1 VRYRE
6 TFTKTAKSFKG
17 FIPILLGMLLLISI
31 IITITPWD
39 SIRMNIFTGN
49 PFIDSLVGALFG
61 SVAAGNPL
69 TSYIIGGEL
78 LRQGI
83 SLVAI
88 TAFILAWVTVGV
100 VQFPAEVL
108 MLGKGFAIARNI
120 VSFVFSMVV
129 AVMTVITL
137 GAVS

>member
-1 VRYRE
+1 MNLKK
-6 TFTKTAKSFKG
+6 TFMKTVNSFKG
-17 FIPILLGMLLLISI
+17 FTPILLGMLLLISV

-39 SIRMNIFTGN
+39 TIRVNIFTGN
-49 PFIDSLVGALFG
+49 PFIDSLIGALFG

-100 VQFPAEVL
+100 VQFPAEAL
-108 MLGKGFAIARNI
+108 TLGKRFAIVRNI
-120 VSFVFSMVV
+120 VSFVLSIIIGVLT
-129 AVMTVITL
+129 AITL
-137 GAVS
+137 GAIS